1 MLASHTARVAWAQR
15 EALLPKLAVTL
26 IESIVGSVAT
36 TDGRHAVL
44 QARTTDDTVVA
55 LGVAHE
61 QLAQLIDHCAFAHA
75 QCESVRRGGL
85 DLKATASW
93 WNGTVDQGSG
103 EFTLTLTFGKG
114 GALSFAL
121 TERMAKLLLA
131 TLRDHYEGSASGP
144 LPEETCRP
152 ALLAR

>member
-1 MLASHTARVAWAQR
+1 MCIAHGTGHLDPKGGP
-15 EALLPKLAVTL
+15 LPKLAVTL

-36 TDGRHAVL
+36 TDGRHVVL

-55 LGVAHE
+55 VGVARE
-61 QLAQLIDHCAFAHA
+61 QLAHLIDHCAFAHA
-75 QCESVRRGGL
+75 ECERVVRGGP

-93 WNGTVDQGSG
+93 WNGTVDPESG

-131 TLRDHYEGSASGP
+131 TLRDHYEGGAKNP
-144 LPEETCRP
+144 LPEETRR
-152 ALLAR
+152 LGLASGH

>member
-1 MLASHTARVAWAQR
+1 M
-15 EALLPKLAVTL
+15 PKLAVTL

-55 LGVAHE
+55 VGIARE
-61 QLAQLIDHCAFAHA
+61 QLAHLIDHCAFAYA
-75 QCESVRRGGL
+75 QCERVVRGGV

-93 WNGTVDQGSG
+93 WNGAVDPESG

-114 GALSFAL
+114 GAMAFAL
-121 TERMAKLLLA
+121 TEHMAKILLA
-131 TLRDHYEGSASGP
+131 TLRDHYEGGSTSPLSA
-144 LPEETCRP
+144 RP
-152 ALLAR
+152 ARSALPAAAESLLQE